1 MNLKKDGVSVPH
13 KAKLIVSVDRRSYKL
28 NQLAEEKADDI
39 VRPDITGSYD
49 NIAEPEITGR
59 NSPAPNGDREL
70 AELNDQSNSPPDI
83 TIGQCMSMARLV
95 PPRLPTVPLPVSESR
110 AIAPVN
116 LQPSPS
122 PVRTAPRSSSAVLP
136 RPSPASVLPKVISS
150 TPVQIQNNSPSPNAA
165 LKRTPQATSSITLS
179 PSLSKAASAIALS
192 PGAIKKTEI
201 RSPTPPAA
209 DTKCSPVDRPSPPSV
224 TRPPPPSLPGLA
236 EASVSSPDQL
246 SSKPE
251 GLKVKS
257 FSHLRENETQAPRAE
272 EKRHWTT
279 VDEKSNQKGE

>member
-179 PSLSKAASAIALS
+179 PSLSKAAPAIALS

-201 RSPTPPAA
+201 RSPSPPAI
-209 DTKCSPVDRPSPPSV
+209 DRFSPEV